1 MLYCVSIASI
11 DAAGHGITY
20 LRVHTSYHCALTTRF
35 PVTHSLTNSGP
46 HLIAGRLALDFS
58 NTSPSAHDLSWNEF
72 VSFLVNA
79 RVVTPERATSLHPLL
94 NTEPQAVDMIL
105 LKVLRLR
112 ESLRAIF
119 NSLVEKKPFPKIWVE
134 PINDLLRLTEGHDEL
149 VPRADGWRLE
159 FVAREGGLEW
169 LLAAIARSAAE
180 LLVEGP
186 DAPLRRCANP
196 SCRLFFYDD
205 SRTHRR
211 RWCSMAVCGNRHK
224 VASFL
229 RRHAARRHDS

>member
-1 MLYCVSIASI
+1 M
-11 DAAGHGITY
+11 TP
-20 LRVHTSYHCALTTRF
+20 TSTQ
-35 PVTHSLTNSGP
+35 P
-46 HLIAGRLALDFS
+46 HLIAGRLALDFA
-58 NTSPSAHDLSWNEF
+58 NTTPAAHDLSWDEF

-79 RVVTPERATSLHPLL
+79 RVVTPERATRLHPLL
-94 NTEPQAVDMIL
+94 LTEPQAVDAVL

-112 ESLRAIF
+112 ESIRAIF
-119 NSLVEKKPFPKIWVE
+119 SSLVEKKPFPKSWVE

-149 VPRADGWRLE
+149 VLRSEGWRLE
-159 FVAREGGLEW
+159 FIARESGLEW

-180 LLVEGP
+180 LIVEGP
-186 DAPLRRCANP
+186 NAPIRICANP

-229 RRHAARRHDS
+229 RRHNAHRRES